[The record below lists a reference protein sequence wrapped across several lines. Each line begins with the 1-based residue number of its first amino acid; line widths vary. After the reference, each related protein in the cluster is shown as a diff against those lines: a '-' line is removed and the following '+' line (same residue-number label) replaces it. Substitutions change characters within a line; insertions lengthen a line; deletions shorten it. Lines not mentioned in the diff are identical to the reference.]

1 MILTMPI
8 IIRAIL
14 FDQSREQTIIART
27 KILSIANKNFVRS
40 IASYLS
46 DCDRRMLLTAHNS
59 YALNDIFRS
68 SL

>member
-1 MILTMPI
+1 MIFIVPI
-8 IIRAIL
+8 IIRVTL

-27 KILSIANKNFVRS
+27 KVLSIANKNFIRS

-46 DCDRRMLLTAHNS
+46 DCDRRMLLTFHNS

>member
-1 MILTMPI
+1 MIFIMPI
-8 IIRAIL
+8 IIRVTV

-27 KILSIANKNFVRS
+27 KVLSIANKNVIRS